1 MGFPDFPMCSRS
13 AQNCSSC
20 GGSRSRFA
28 DAFVRNRIAPRRLFT
43 LTESVFQGLA
53 MRALG
58 VSTIALCFC
67 LLAGTAA
74 HARRILAAAARTYA
88 ADQPSP
94 YLFAWASSADTSQP
108 DFLAVIDALPSSPTF
123 GDIVATVSTGIPVNL
138 AHHTDY
144 EMPPGGVL
152 FANDYPSGL
161 TFRFDLHNPRHPKLL
176 GVFGGAG
183 PYTHPHSFVHLPDGH
198 VLATY
203 QMKGAWNDAPGAL
216 VELDGNGR
224 LLRSGDAAD
233 PSVDKFIRPYS
244 LAVVP
249 SLDRVVTS
257 SYDMYETGASYVVQ
271 VWRLSDLRLLKTIRL
286 PGGPYGLAGV
296 NSAEPRVL
304 ADGRTVLVSTFNCG
318 LYRIIG
324 LDGDNPSASLIY
336 DFRGSNCA
344 VPVVAGHYWIQPVW
358 TVHVHM
364 AVHYFAGKPH
374 FVPLDGKNCCR
385 DAGAVVA
392 VDISNP
398 SKPVE
403 ADRLTL
409 GPKDFPHWLSLE
421 PDGRRLVLTGYL
433 GLQNQIVIINLG
445 KNGQLS
451 IDPRFHNRPAGSEP
465 GIRLDSRHWPHG
477 GSGPAIPH
485 GVVFSLP

>member
-1 MGFPDFPMCSRS
+1 
-13 AQNCSSC
+13 
-20 GGSRSRFA
+20 
-28 DAFVRNRIAPRRLFT
+28 
-43 LTESVFQGLA
+43 
-53 MRALG
+53 MRALRVG
-58 VSTIALCFC
+58 RFALYFC
-67 LLAGTAA
+67 LLASIAA
-74 HARRILAAAARTYA
+74 HVDWSLAAAARPQA
-88 ADQPSP
+88 ASLSSP

-108 DFLAVIDALPSSPTF
+108 DFLAVIDALPSSPTY
-123 GDIVATVSTGIPVNL
+123 GDVITTVSTGIPVNL

-152 FANDYPSGL
+152 FANDYTSGL
-161 TFRFDLHNPRHPKLL
+161 TFRFDLHNPRSPKLL
-176 GVFGGAG
+176 GVFGAAG
-183 PYTHPHSFVHLPDGH
+183 PYTHPHSFAHLADGR

-203 QMKGAWNDAPGAL
+203 QMAGPMNDAPGAL
-216 VELDGNGR
+216 VELDSEGKFV
-224 LLRSGDAAD
+224 RSSAAAD
-233 PSVDKFIRPYS
+233 PSVDPFIRPYS

-257 SYDMYETGASYVVQ
+257 SYDMYETGASHVVQ
-271 VWRLSDLRLLKTIRL
+271 VWRLSDLKLLKTIRL
-286 PGGPYGLAGV
+286 PGGANGLAGI

-318 LYRIIG
+318 LYHITG
-324 LDGDNPSASLIY
+324 LDGDNPAASLIY
-336 DFRGSNCA
+336 DFGGSNCA

-358 TVHVHM
+358 SVHAHM
-364 AVHYFAGKPH
+364 AVYFFAGKPH
-374 FVPLDGKNCCR
+374 FVRLDGKNCCR

-392 VDISNP
+392 VDISNL

-421 PDGRRLVLTGYL
+421 PDGQRLVLTGYN
-433 GLQNQIVIINLG
+433 GLQNQIVIISLG
-445 KNGQLS
+445 NNGKLS
-451 IDPRFHNRPAGSEP
+451 IDPKFHNSLAGTEP
-465 GIRLDSRHWPHG
+465 GIRLASKHWPHG